1 MLHILKSPE
10 KLNFFLQ
17 QKALLGAFLMLMLI
31 LGMGSCKDQAKL
43 VSEKEP
49 VQEEVA
55 PVPIKK
61 VKTYEDINVS
71 RNVRIAEYFEYIDSL
86 VVRYDSIVPYPL
98 SEHLLVRNNPW
109 IIDTLANTDY
119 YRMKARD
126 SFVYDQ
132 RQMIALPK
140 GSVLHL
146 PDSTKACHILDDLA
160 HTEIDVNIPEFK
172 LRIYQ
177 DSILKDEFT
186 VRVGQDKQR
195 YLKMGDRITDL
206 RTKTG
211 EGTIVRH
218 AKHPDFYNPVNGK
231 PYYVTHRDDGKL
243 TQMPQI
249 PWMETEINGVRNG
262 QMIHPT
268 TNPKTLGKAYSHG
281 CIGTREADAWV
292 IYYYAPLGTKVRIRY
307 DLDTHFEGSVVSVLK
322 DIYGVEK

>member
-1 MLHILKSPE
+1 MLRILKSPE
-10 KLNFFLQ
+10 KLNFFQ
-17 QKALLGAFLMLMLI
+17 QRKVLLYTVFIAMVFLGI
-31 LGMGSCKDQAKL
+31 GSCKDQAKL

-49 VQEEVA
+49 IQEEA
-55 PVPIKK
+55 ALSPIKK
-61 VKTYEDINVS
+61 PKTYEDINVS
-71 RNVRIAEYFEYIDSL
+71 RNVRIAEYFKYIDSL
-86 VVRYDSIVPYPL
+86 VVRYDSVVPYPL

-119 YRMKARD
+119 YRMMARD

-146 PDSTKACHILDDLA
+146 PDSTKACRLLDNLA

-195 YLKMGDRITDL
+195 YLKMGERVTDL

-211 EGTIVRH
+211 EGMIVRH
-218 AKHPDFYNPVNGK
+218 AKHPDFYNPVNGQQF
-231 PYYVTHRDDGKL
+231 YTTHRDDGKL

-249 PWMETEINGVRNG
+249 PWMETEINGIRNG

-268 TNPKTLGKAYSHG
+268 TNPKSLGKAYSNG
-281 CIGTREADAWV
+281 CIGTAEGDAWV